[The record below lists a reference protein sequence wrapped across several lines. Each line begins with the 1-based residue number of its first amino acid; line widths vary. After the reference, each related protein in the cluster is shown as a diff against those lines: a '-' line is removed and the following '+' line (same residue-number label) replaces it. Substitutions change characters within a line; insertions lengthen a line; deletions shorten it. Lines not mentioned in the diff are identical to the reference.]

1 MSIKQ
6 KTLNEVYEHLHNH
19 CGLHTKSDFADILEV
34 KRAGLYSAMNG
45 NELYLTDNL
54 FRRICTAYPGLFDI
68 EYLLT
73 GKGTLLLAKKDE
85 VKEIP
90 AQSSDIDPKV
100 LLSGIQN
107 LLEVSAQQIKENEAM
122 RREFRDTIK
131 ELHEIVSK
139 LRDIH
144 IVAPYNEIK
153 QSSFGVSEPEEK
165 FNK

>member
-73 GKGTLLLAKKDE
+73 GKGTLLLAKKEKANE
-85 VKEIP
+85 VP
-90 AQSSDIDPKV
+90 VQSDIDTKA

-107 LLEVSAQQIKENEAM
+107 LLEVSAQQIKENEAL
-122 RREFRDTIK
+122 RREFKNSVDELSDLISQLKDLHPSNPYK
-131 ELHEIVSK
+131 ETH
-139 LRDIH
+139 
-144 IVAPYNEIK
+144 PGT
-153 QSSFGVSEPEEK
+153 FGVSDYNEEFK
-165 FNK
+165 K

>member
-73 GKGTLLLAKKDE
+73 GKGTLLLAKKEKANE
-85 VKEIP
+85 VP
-90 AQSSDIDPKV
+90 AQSDIDPKA

-107 LLEVSAQQIKENEAM
+107 LLEISAQQIKENEAL
-122 RREFRDTIK
+122 RRDFRDTIK

-139 LRDIH
+139 LREIH
-144 IVAPYNEIK
+144 LVKPYKEIK
-153 QSSFGVSEPEEK
+153 QSAFGVSEPK
-165 FNK
+165 